1 MKVIHFGAGNIGR
14 GFISPIL
21 KLDSKIEAIKFVDV
35 NEKIVNEM
43 NETKKYYVN
52 ELSQEINQILV
63 TDISAILTKNLFND
77 ENLEYLKDVNLVTT
91 SIGENNLHFITNELI
106 KLINLKQAQNQPL
119 IVISAENGN
128 RVSSYLKELIKD
140 QVSLEQIY
148 FVDAVVDR
156 IVPRQKAAGLNID
169 VEKYYSW
176 IVDEK
181 QWPKKIERITS
192 ISYSNNIEGEISKK
206 ISLLN
211 GVHAALAWHR
221 FGVDK
226 FKIKTIRE
234 ALNQGETQ
242 IFIDELYQELIPII
256 SQQYGFSITDLT
268 DYKNQLLARFKNPYL
283 VDELERVGRN
293 PITKLQKDERILKPL
308 FFAVKNNLPYQHL
321 LNVVNDGLNYQNEND
336 FEAQQMKELI
346 DQQGKKAAI
355 KTLIKGLSIEEEK
368 VLN

>member
-169 VEKYYSW
+169 VEKYYS
-176 IVDEK
+176 
-181 QWPKKIERITS
+181 
-192 ISYSNNIEGEISKK
+192 
-206 ISLLN
+206 
-211 GVHAALAWHR
+211 
-221 FGVDK
+221 
-226 FKIKTIRE
+226 
-234 ALNQGETQ
+234 
-242 IFIDELYQELIPII
+242 
-256 SQQYGFSITDLT
+256 
-268 DYKNQLLARFKNPYL
+268 
-283 VDELERVGRN
+283 
-293 PITKLQKDERILKPL
+293 
-308 FFAVKNNLPYQHL
+308 
-321 LNVVNDGLNYQNEND
+321 
-336 FEAQQMKELI
+336 
-346 DQQGKKAAI
+346 
-355 KTLIKGLSIEEEK
+355 
-368 VLN
+368 